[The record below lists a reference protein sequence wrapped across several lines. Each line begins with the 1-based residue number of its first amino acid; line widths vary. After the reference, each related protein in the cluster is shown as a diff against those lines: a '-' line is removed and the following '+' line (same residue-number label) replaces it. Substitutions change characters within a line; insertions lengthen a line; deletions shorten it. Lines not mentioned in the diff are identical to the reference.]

1 MDDYSWMYRVS
12 PEGLR
17 MMNYCNEVVSFINYT
32 LSKPRNISG
41 GGIRCLCKRCKN
53 KKFLDLDVVTILFY
67 KRVHEE
73 IFMLVCTQRT
83 ICSLR
88 DNCRKDGWV
97 NL

>member
-41 GGIRCLCKRCKN
+41 
-53 KKFLDLDVVTILFY
+53 
-67 KRVHEE
+67 
-73 IFMLVCTQRT
+73 
-83 ICSLR
+83 
-88 DNCRKDGWV
+88 
-97 NL
+97 